1 MYSRR
6 GYLMVA
12 EKESTAAQFDTALAT
27 HARHG
32 VRSRRVTTRELA
44 RIAPALA
51 VQRVREAIYL
61 PDSGVCP
68 HHAAMEAY
76 SRKVLE
82 DALERNGWNQT
93 RAAEELELQRTYFT
107 KLLRQKQIPGHPG
120 QK

>member
-1 MYSRR
+1 MS
-6 GYLMVA
+6 
-12 EKESTAAQFDTALAT
+12 AAAADRLQRYAWP
-27 HARHG
+27 G
-32 VRSRRVTTRELA
+32 NIRELENVLT
-44 RIAPALA
+44 R
-51 VQRVREAIYL
+51 AIVLCPGNTIEPEHLYL
-61 PDSGVCP
+61 PAEQAAREPDQDSLALP
-68 HHAAMEAY
+68 RPYHAAMEAY